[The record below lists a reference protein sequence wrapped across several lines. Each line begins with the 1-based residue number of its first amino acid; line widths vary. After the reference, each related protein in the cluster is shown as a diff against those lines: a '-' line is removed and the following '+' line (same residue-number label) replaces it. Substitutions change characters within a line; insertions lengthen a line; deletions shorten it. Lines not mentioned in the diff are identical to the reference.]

1 MEIIS
6 EKNIKNIA
14 ERTSEILI
22 IDNDIL
28 LIKNQNETLQ
38 PIEFKKEIYQQFIQ
52 FHFSVKGDVQFLFNE
67 GNYRIN
73 LLCEK
78 MLLLYNPQKALP
90 LHQIIQ
96 PKSNGISLLISIQK
110 FHSLFSTEAGHIDFL
125 SLENKDKK
133 YYNEEFISP
142 AIMVVLHQ
150 ILNANFQKNLQPLY
164 LKGKVYELLTLYF
177 NRSNEAN
184 IEQCP
189 FLADEES
196 ISKIHRAKE
205 IIINRMAEPPSL
217 QELSDEIGLN
227 IKKLKEGFKQIYGDS
242 VYAFLFDYKMEFAR
256 KILENKEMNI
266 NEISIKIGYSTPS
279 HFISAFK
286 KKYGITPKKYL
297 TNNTTSSATKRG

>member
-1 MEIIS
+1 MNFTATS
-6 EKNIKNIA
+6 VQKNIA
-14 ERTSEILI
+14 EGTQNILS
-22 IDNDIL
+22 IDEDIL
-28 LIKNQNETLQ
+28 LIKMQNDTNS
-38 PIEFKKEIYQQFIQ
+38 PIEFTKDIQQHYIQ
-52 FHFSVKGDVQFLFNE
+52 FHYNIKGDIDFLFN
-67 GNYRIN
+67 GGSYKIS
-73 LLCEK
+73 LISEK
-78 MLLLYNPQKALP
+78 MLLLYNPQRALP

-96 PKSNGISLLISIQK
+96 PKTNGISLLISIQK

-133 YYNEEFISP
+133 YYNEEAISP

-150 ILNANFQKNLQPLY
+150 ILNANFQKMQPLY

-177 NRSNEAN
+177 NRSNEAD

-205 IIINRMAEPPSL
+205 IIIDRMAEPPSL

-242 VYAFLFDYKMEFAR
+242 VYAFLFDYKMELAR
-256 KILENKEMNI
+256 KILESKELNI
-266 NEISIKIGYSTPS
+266 NEVSMKIGYSTPS
-279 HFISAFK
+279 HFIAAFK
-286 KKYGITPKKYL
+286 KKYGTTPKKYL
-297 TNNTTSSATKRG
+297 TNNPSEK

>member
-1 MEIIS
+1 MNLTTTS
-6 EKNIKNIA
+6 VQKNIA
-14 ERTSEILI
+14 EGTQNILS
-22 IDNDIL
+22 IDEDIL
-28 LIKNQNETLQ
+28 LVKMQNDTNS
-38 PIEFKKEIYQQFIQ
+38 PIEFSKDIQQHYIQ
-52 FHFSVKGDVQFLFNE
+52 FHYNIKGDIDFLFN
-67 GNYRIN
+67 GGSYKIS
-73 LLCEK
+73 LVSEK
-78 MLLLYNPQKALP
+78 MLLLYNPQRALP

-96 PKSNGISLLISIQK
+96 PKTNGISLLISIQK

-133 YYNEEFISP
+133 YYNEEAISP

-150 ILNANFQKNLQPLY
+150 ILNANFQKMQPLY

-177 NRSNEAN
+177 NRSNEAD

-205 IIINRMAEPPSL
+205 IIIDRMAEPPSL

-242 VYAFLFDYKMEFAR
+242 VYAFLFDYKMELAR
-256 KILENKEMNI
+256 KILESKELNI
-266 NEISIKIGYSTPS
+266 NEVSMKIGYSTPS
-279 HFISAFK
+279 HFIAAFK
-286 KKYGITPKKYL
+286 KKYGTTPKKYL
-297 TNNTTSSATKRG
+297 TNNPSEK